1 MDRITN
7 PPPELNDRTFPELFE
22 ACRPR
27 ASQERWTEIPWIG
40 NLWEGRQEA
49 ARQMK
54 PMFIW
59 AMNGHPLGCV

>member
-1 MDRITN
+1 MSHPIN
-7 PPPELNDRTFPELFE
+7 PAPALTDATFGNLFE

-27 ASQERWTEIPWIG
+27 AFEERWTEIPWIG

-49 ARQMK
+49 ARRMK